1 MFVTGYRVSSL
12 QRGRL
17 GMYVIHGGQTLLL
30 SGAVTPK
37 KYQSVLTGIHG
48 DASNCLCS
56 HVRYR
61 VSSIV
66 TSTREAGDVIHGGQT
81 LPLSGAVTPLKYQSV
96 LTGIQGDAS
105 NCLCSHVCYRVSSIV
120 TSTREAGDVIHGGQT
135 LPLSGAVTPSITVC
149 IDGDTWGCF
158 SLFV

>member
-1 MFVTGYRVSSL
+1 MLLIVCVAMFVTGYRVSSL

-17 GMYVIHGGQTLLL
+17 GDVIHGGQTLQLSGAVTPSITVCIDGDTAQGDASNCLCSHVRYRVSSIVTSTREAGDVIHGGQTLLL

-66 TSTREAGDVIHGGQT
+66 TSTREAGGRHT
-81 LPLSGAVTPLKYQSV
+81 RRTNVTDDWCCNAKR
-96 LTGIQGDAS
+96 I
-105 NCLCSHVCYRVSSIV
+105 
-120 TSTREAGDVIHGGQT
+120 
-135 LPLSGAVTPSITVC
+135 
-149 IDGDTWGCF
+149 
-158 SLFV
+158 SLY